1 MPYLVW
7 RIIIR
12 RAEVS
17 LHLKIIIMCADAQ
30 QIFKLHV
37 VINDSIKSEAKCT
50 WFVYFKQNVLS
61 WGIDKFLQRNI
72 ILSFLKYMYFHLWS
86 VKF

>member
-1 MPYLVW
+1 
-7 RIIIR
+7 
-12 RAEVS
+12 
-17 LHLKIIIMCADAQ
+17 MCADAQ

-37 VINDSIKSEAKCT
+37 VINDKSEAKCT
-50 WFVYFKQNVLS
+50 WFVYLKQNVLS

-72 ILSFLKYMYFHLWS
+72 VLSFLKYMYFHLWS